1 MEAIIAG
8 TRVSAEALGLDDL
21 IGTVEKGK
29 IADLIV
35 LDSNPLQKIQAL
47 KNVIFV
53 MKSGTVVRNDIAKEK
68 ESIK

>member
-35 LDSNPLQKIQAL
+35 LDSNPLQKIEAL

-53 MKSGTVVRNDIAKEK
+53 MKSGTIVRNDIAKDK